1 MKSIYERLIKKH
13 GFSPAQRIILSIVLG
28 GEVLEIGS
36 SSGYMT
42 KEFVKKGCVVD
53 IVESNENDAKKADK
67 VAQHV
72 FSGSIEDEEI
82 QRQITGRYDTIVCAD
97 VLEHLVDPKK
107 VLLFLKRKLK
117 NLGQILISIPN
128 IAFWD
133 MRLELLKG
141 RFEYKESGL
150 LDKTHL
156 RFYTYDSFLKLLRDT
171 GFKIIKIYPAEG
183 RIPFEYTL
191 RKIPILGQ
199 LLLKLLKPKI
209 MQSFPNLTY
218 YHYVV
223 QAKV

>member
-13 GFSPAQRIILSIVLG
+13 GFSPAQKIVISLVLG

-36 SSGYMT
+36 SIGYMT
-42 KEFVKKGCVVD
+42 KEFLKKGCVVD
-53 IVESNENDAKKADK
+53 VVESNRQDAKKVGN
-67 VAQHV
+67 VARRV
-72 FSGSIEDEEI
+72 FSGSIEDREI
-82 QRQITGRYDTIVCAD
+82 QRQISSSYNTVVCAD
-97 VLEHLVDPKK
+97 VLEHLMNPQR
-107 VLLFLKRKLK
+107 VLFFLKRKLK
-117 NLGQILISIPN
+117 KGGQILISIPN

-156 RFYTYDSFLKLLRDT
+156 RFYTYDGFLKLLHDR
-171 GFKIIKIYPAEG
+171 GFKIVKIYPAEG

-191 RKIPILGQ
+191 RKIPLLGQ
-199 LLLKLLKPKI
+199 NLVKFLKPKV
-209 MQSFPNLTY
+209 MGAFPNLTY

-223 QAKV
+223 QAKI